1 MFPDGGSN
9 FQASWR
15 MLRQSSG
22 LYDAI
27 RCACHCI
34 NLVLKDGIETCPA
47 EDPTKRLLDEMSVVV
62 TYYKRKGHD
71 NELDRTLKQRMVR
84 I

>member
-1 MFPDGGSN
+1 
-9 FQASWR
+9 
-15 MLRQSSG
+15 
-22 LYDAI
+22 
-27 RCACHCI
+27 
-34 NLVLKDGIETCPA
+34 VLKDGIETCPA